1 MRFSRFRVLQQTL
14 TEICMSLIRSLCRA
28 LPAGCTA
35 WLETST
41 NVQWRARVKIAPA
54 NHSHEYVHCGISQR
68 QHSQWLRHPGS
79 SDGWIINFNVTMFL
93 KQRKTLSL
101 TGAFAGLSGCQRRL
115 GCAIT
120 FFWNDTC
127 QMMGTTLHDSHSTL
141 CSHQIL
147 VRDNPQPRCAPC
159 WPAQAIRHKH
169 RVRKAAD
176 ARGTIR
182 RCAWQDI
189 ELNGRA
195 GHSAPPG
202 HVHDHHAGQYLVPV
216 WQGFSNGAEG
226 PSVRAASRRGREQNK

>member
-1 MRFSRFRVLQQTL
+1 
-14 TEICMSLIRSLCRA
+14 MSLIRSLCRA

-147 VRDNPQPRCAPC
+147 VRVGVTILSRGVLHVGPRRPFATSTEFEKQLMPEE
-159 WPAQAIRHKH
+159 PSD
-169 RVRKAAD
+169 V
-176 ARGTIR
+176 
-182 RCAWQDI
+182 
-189 ELNGRA
+189 
-195 GHSAPPG
+195 
-202 HVHDHHAGQYLVPV
+202 VHGKT
-216 WQGFSNGAEG
+216 SN
-226 PSVRAASRRGREQNK
+226 